1 MAEIIDEPE
10 VTGEFDELPEK
21 AAQQEPQQEVQ
32 ESTNEPTHEPED
44 DIPEKYRGKSAKE
57 IIAMHQELERKFGSQ
72 GSEVGELRKVVDQ
85 FIRSQTAPKQAEKQE
100 PEEEIDFFSD
110 PEKAVS
116 RAIEKN
122 PYVQQAL
129 GYAQQAQVSSALN
142 NLQKKHPDMQEV
154 VNNPKFAEW
163 IKGSKVRTE
172 LFVKADQQYDVDAAD
187 ELFSTWKQINQMNQ
201 SVVQAEQQAR
211 KQSVTKANTGSARGS
226 SETKGKPVY
235 RRLDIIKLMQTD
247 PARYEA
253 LQPEIMQAYK
263 EGRVK

>member
-10 VTGEFDELPEK
+10 VTGEFDDLPEK
-21 AAQQEPQQEVQ
+21 TAQQPQQEEIQ
-32 ESTNEPTHEPED
+32 QPQEPED
-44 DIPEKYRGKSAKE
+44 DLPEKYRGKSPKE

-142 NLQKKHPDMQEV
+142 NLQKKHPDIQDV

-163 IKGSKVRTE
+163 IKASKVRTE

-201 SVVQAEQQAR
+201 SVASAEQQAR
-211 KQSVTKANTGSARGS
+211 KQAVTKASTGSARGS

-235 RRLDIIKLMQTD
+235 RRLDIIKLMQSD
-247 PARYEA
+247 PARYES

>member
-10 VTGEFDELPEK
+10 VTGEFDDLPEK
-21 AAQQEPQQEVQ
+21 AEKQPQQEEIQ
-32 ESTNEPTHEPED
+32 QPQEPED
-44 DIPEKYRGKSAKE
+44 DLPEKYRGKSPKE

-142 NLQKKHPDMQEV
+142 NLQKKHPDIQDV

-163 IKGSKVRTE
+163 IKASKVRTE

-201 SVVQAEQQAR
+201 SVASAEQQAR
-211 KQSVTKANTGSARGS
+211 KQAVTKASTGSARGS

-247 PARYEA
+247 PARYET